1 MINLFAI
8 LFSSMM
14 VLYIM
19 LRAARLDRV
28 RPWFDASDQ
37 ELATITDQ
45 TAMHLTQGRKNA
57 RHGAYRPPIGI
68 DRAKRAGGSR
78 PNSGHHQ

>member
-8 LFSSMM
+8 LFSSIM

-37 ELATITDQ
+37 GPGTIADQ
-45 TAMHLTQGRKNA
+45 TAMRLTRKNA

-68 DRAKRAGGSR
+68 DSAKRAGGSR